1 MRTIIL
7 TLVLSTPLLSAEGD
21 WPMWR
26 GPMGDGTTTEKGF
39 PTRWSPKENIVWKTE
54 VPGKGHS
61 SPIIWGDRVFLT
73 TCLENEGEKNE
84 PKERLLLCY
93 DRKTGKELWRV
104 TVLKAKLES
113 IHKLNS
119 FASSTPATDGQRVYV
134 TFLDDPQVVVAAY
147 DFEGKEV
154 WRKTPGKF
162 ESKHGFCS
170 PPILY
175 KDLVIVNCDQD
186 AFGKKEPAYIVAFE
200 GKTGEEKWRIDRKNR
215 IRSYCPPLCREIN
228 GQSHMVLTGCWT
240 TASYDPNT
248 GKLHWQNRGP
258 TEQFVASLIY
268 QKGLFILTA
277 GFPTYHVVAVR
288 PEDGKIVWE
297 DTKGAGYV
305 PSPVGYGDEV
315 YLVHDNGRASC
326 RDALTGKLHWFEP
339 LGKHHSASPVAVD
352 GKIYFCDDDGITWV
366 VKADKTFEILE
377 KNPLGENIFASPALS
392 RGQIFIR
399 GSKHLFCI
407 GETK

>member
-1 MRTIIL
+1 
-7 TLVLSTPLLSAEGD
+7 
-21 WPMWR
+21 
-26 GPMGDGTTTEKGF
+26 
-39 PTRWSPKENIVWKTE
+39 
-54 VPGKGHS
+54 
-61 SPIIWGDRVFLT
+61 
-73 TCLENEGEKNE
+73 
-84 PKERLLLCY
+84 
-93 DRKTGKELWRV
+93 
-104 TVLKAKLES
+104 
-113 IHKLNS
+113 
-119 FASSTPATDGQRVYV
+119 
-134 TFLDDPQVVVAAY
+134 
-147 DFEGKEV
+147 
-154 WRKTPGKF
+154 
-162 ESKHGFCS
+162 
-170 PPILY
+170 
-175 KDLVIVNCDQD
+175 
-186 AFGKKEPAYIVAFE
+186 
-200 GKTGEEKWRIDRKNR
+200 
-215 IRSYCPPLCREIN
+215 
-228 GQSHMVLTGCWT
+228 MVLTGCWT